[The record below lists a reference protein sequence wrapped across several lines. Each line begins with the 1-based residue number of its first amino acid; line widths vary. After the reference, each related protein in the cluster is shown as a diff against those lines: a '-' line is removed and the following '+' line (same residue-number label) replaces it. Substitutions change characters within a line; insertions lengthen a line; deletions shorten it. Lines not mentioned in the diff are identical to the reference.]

1 MEWAR
6 GLSKCEAEDLLD
18 WLENQRASGQV
29 QNEGNQSFA
38 IGSSSFRATRDAE
51 GRLLILLRDE
61 FLESR

>member
-18 WLENQRASGQV
+18 WLENHGASGQV

-38 IGSSSFRATRDAE
+38 VGSSVFRAIRDAD
-51 GRLLILLRDE
+51 GRLLIQLRDE
-61 FLESR
+61 FSKNS